1 MRMEIKYII
10 TISKD
15 RASRE
20 KKSLSPKE
28 LTIFP
33 KKITIMKISIMY
45 ADFSY
50 IVHERWP
57 TVLGMKKC

>member
-1 MRMEIKYII
+1 MAIKYII

-20 KKSLSPKE
+20 KKVCLQRSSQFLK
-28 LTIFP
+28 

-45 ADFSY
+45 ADFSL
-50 IVHERWP
+50 IVHQTWP

>member
-1 MRMEIKYII
+1 MAIKYII

-20 KKSLSPKE
+20 KKVCLQRSSQFLK
-28 LTIFP
+28 

-45 ADFSY
+45 ADFS
-50 IVHERWP
+50 
-57 TVLGMKKC
+57 